1 MRLVWNVQVIDKQ
14 RQEEEDVARMNAE
27 ALRRFDQELEARTKQ
42 RDIDTGQRWKP

>member
-1 MRLVWNVQVIDKQ
+1 MQIIEERAG
-14 RQEEEDVARMNAE
+14 EEEDVARMNAE